1 MLYTPHKISYE
12 DLQIMYEDRP
22 SRPEDI
28 DAIRHLQVELER
40 KDDEI
45 KKLNEQFKF
54 YKLELVNREQ
64 SYNKMFNANPNVG
77 VLDPLE
83 NKVLQLIYNKQKQ
96 PTAAQLKN
104 GTNKKIKI

>member
-1 MLYTPHKISYE
+1 
-12 DLQIMYEDRP
+12 MYEERP

-28 DAIRHLQVELER
+28 DAIRQLQVELDR

-83 NKVLQLIYNKQKQ
+83 NKVLIY
-96 PTAAQLKN
+96 
-104 GTNKKIKI
+104 KIYIHRNNLPQHS